1 MWVEA
6 GQLLGAIDPPDLP
19 PVLAVVVHKHVL
31 ADAQQRRG
39 VDLQGRGHR
48 HLESKCKDIAICGVT
63 IIEYDM
69 MIEQYAK
76 DEITWKRRMSLGFP
90 AFLRQF
96 WLHLRKNFSWNLQ
109 QS

>member
-69 MIEQYAK
+69 MP
-76 DEITWKRRMSLGFP
+76 RM
-90 AFLRQF
+90 
-96 WLHLRKNFSWNLQ
+96 K
-109 QS
+109 